1 MLNFLFIWNPSMPV
15 GVHLFFF
22 SFVFFFGGEKLGL
35 DIEGHLSAG
44 ANGRVL
50 LYTTL
55 SYGLNKIINNG
66 MEVKIIVYRFTMN

>member
-15 GVHLFFF
+15 GVHFFF
-22 SFVFFFGGEKLGL
+22 SFVFFGKLGL

-50 LYTTL
+50 LYITL

-66 MEVKIIVYRFTMN
+66 MEVEIIVYSCH